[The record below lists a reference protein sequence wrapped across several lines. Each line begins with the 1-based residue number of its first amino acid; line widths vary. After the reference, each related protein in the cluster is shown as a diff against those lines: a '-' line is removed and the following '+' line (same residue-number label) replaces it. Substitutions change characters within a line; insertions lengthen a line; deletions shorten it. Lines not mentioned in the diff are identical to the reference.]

1 MVSKR
6 RNLYFKIGLT
16 ILKPALVYV
25 LLQSCLYVYAQDVIS
40 LPSNITLVE
49 GDTYRLD
56 TFKANTS
63 FYVRNKRI
71 VNCNKNGIIT
81 ANKKGKTVL
90 IVKDHNKKQQVKI
103 NVKQKRKTESVGSF
117 PILAWYSLQDDVSH
131 EKYIEL
137 ADAGFNLSFSEATDS
152 IVPLM
157 KTAIQSAKGTG
168 VKLLIPF
175 RGFWINVKPIVEY
188 FKKQENVWGWYI
200 IDEPS
205 LEDLPKVKRFVNNIT
220 EYDREHPFY
229 VNLLPSHANSTLLGT
244 NSYEEY
250 INSFIDSLRPSVV
263 SFDNYPFKNSGLRNN
278 YYSNLGLIAHYSQQ
292 YNIPFWAFACSVKY
306 SESVPIPKLEHIK
319 FEVFCSLAYGAQGIE
334 YFTYTTPRKEHGGD
348 HFSYAPIDV
357 NQNKTDT
364 YYYIKEVNFRIRS
377 IESYI
382 LGAKPLYVGSLGA
395 NSLEGV
401 ELYKSNNYPPGIKSI
416 KTTNTLLASWIQN
429 DQSSIFMLVNT
440 DVTKPAFINI
450 KYDDSISKLSNDGQ
464 IVSVSP
470 IEELPPGDMIVYVVS
485 GFKE

>member
-6 RNLYFKIGLT
+6 REIYIKIGLF
-16 ILKPALVYV
+16 ILKPALVFV
-25 LLQSCLYVYAQDVIS
+25 LLLSCLYVYAQDIKS
-40 LPSNITLVE
+40 LPSNIILVE

-56 TFKANTS
+56 TFKENMS
-63 FYVRNKRI
+63 FYVRNKRV
-71 VNCNKNGIIT
+71 VNCDKNGIIT
-81 ANKKGKTVL
+81 ANKKGKTLLV
-90 IVKDHNKKQQVKI
+90 VKEYNKEQRVRIK
-103 NVKQKRKTESVGSF
+103 VKQKRKTKPVGSF

-131 EKYIEL
+131 EKYVEL

-157 KTAIQSAKGTG
+157 KAAIQSAKGTG

-200 IDEPS
+200 FDEPS
-205 LEDLPKVKRFVNNIT
+205 LVDMPKVKRFINNIT
-220 EYDREHPFY
+220 EYDNEHPFY
-229 VNLLPSHANSTLLGT
+229 VNLLPSHANYTLLGT

-250 INSFIDSLRPSVV
+250 INTFIDSLSLPVV
-263 SFDNYPFKNSGLRNN
+263 SFDNYPFKNSGLRDNF
-278 YYSNLGLIAHYSQQ
+278 YSNLDLIANCSQQ
-292 YNIPFWAFACSVKY
+292 RNIPFWAFACSVKY
-306 SESVPIPKLEHIK
+306 SESVPVPRLEHIK

-348 HFSYAPIDV
+348 HFSHAPIDV

-364 YYYIKEVNFRIRS
+364 YHYIKEVNFRIRS
-377 IESYI
+377 IESYL
-382 LGAKPLYVGSLGA
+382 LGAKPWYVGSIGFD
-395 NSLEGV
+395 SLEGV
-401 ELYKSNNYPPGIKSI
+401 KPYSKDNYPPGIKSI
-416 KTTNTLLASWIQN
+416 TTTNTLLASWLQN

-440 DVTKPAFINI
+440 DVANSATISI
-450 KYDDSISKLSNDGQ
+450 KYDDSILKLSSDGQ

-470 IEELPPGDMIVYVVS
+470 IEELSPGDMIVYVVR
-485 GFKE
+485 GK